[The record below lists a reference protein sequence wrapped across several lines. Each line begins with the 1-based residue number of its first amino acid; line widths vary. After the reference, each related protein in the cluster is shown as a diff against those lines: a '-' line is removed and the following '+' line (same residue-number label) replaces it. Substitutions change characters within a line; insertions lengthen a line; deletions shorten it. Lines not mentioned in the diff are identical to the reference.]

1 MRLLFAPRFF
11 RRLEEIRDWI
21 AKDDPA
27 AASRVV
33 QRIRHAVHKLAEAP
47 GIGRSGRVPGTRE
60 LVVSSTPYI
69 VPYRVKNDVIEII
82 TVLHG
87 AQRWPDRL
95 P

>member
-1 MRLLFAPRFF
+1 VRLVYAPRFF

-21 AKDDPA
+21 AKDDPRA
-27 AASRVV
+27 AIRVV
-33 QRIRHAVHKLAEAP
+33 ERIRDATRKLAAAP
-47 GIGRSGRVPGTRE
+47 GIGRPGRIPDTRE
-60 LVVSSTPYI
+60 LIVAHIPYI
-69 VPYRVKNDVIEII
+69 VPYRVKGDTVEVI